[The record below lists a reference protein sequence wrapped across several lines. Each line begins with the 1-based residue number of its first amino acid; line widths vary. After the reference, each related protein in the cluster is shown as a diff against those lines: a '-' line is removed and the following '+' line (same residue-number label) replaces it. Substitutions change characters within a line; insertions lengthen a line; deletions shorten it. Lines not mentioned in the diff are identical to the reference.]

1 MLTQQIALTVTA
13 TLSFIAAV
21 YYTHTV
27 YQLSNPSFRLS
38 TSPLGTFDLIKQKVL
53 QVCALDNSD
62 AQKLSAAEIKQ
73 RKHESPSDAIRARNA
88 EYKTQQD
95 NQIYALCSAIASAAY
110 VVALYLTKKGNSDG
124 DEMVLD
130 GRFKQNLK
138 AAYER
143 CQRLREDLNQNSPE
157 FISLVNSCGEF
168 IESQCM
174 KENKYEGVLQSAG
187 MLHEL
192 QNMMSIPKEGKQQS
206 NREFLQEN
214 LLSAIYDDYQRNSS
228 DSLFVIASSPT
239 FRNAIYS
246 TVRNAG
252 KRIFYSKE
260 LVQKVSAREA
270 LHQRELIDDLAE
282 NMLKPKWF
290 ATIQGDN
297 YEYGPFQDFFDYLK
311 TATSGE
317 ENTIWAELRTEFHNA
332 IPQQLT
338 YFWQIGSI
346 LREIS
351 SLREDEG
358 FLRYGEQCHYNLDNL
373 MSQINNR
380 DDPYDRDNPYMNNDS
395 EPPLL
400 RDIDNFLGEFIYKS
414 ADQIRRN
421 GFDTQK
427 KRENHSIEDL
437 MNFASRMRIQTE
449 NHAQKSIVST

>member
-62 AQKLSAAEIKQ
+62 A
-73 RKHESPSDAIRARNA
+73 SPSDAIRARNA

-192 QNMMSIPKEGKQQS
+192 QNMMSIPKE
-206 NREFLQEN
+206 
-214 LLSAIYDDYQRNSS
+214 
-228 DSLFVIASSPT
+228 
-239 FRNAIYS
+239 
-246 TVRNAG
+246 
-252 KRIFYSKE
+252 
-260 LVQKVSAREA
+260 
-270 LHQRELIDDLAE
+270 
-282 NMLKPKWF
+282 
-290 ATIQGDN
+290 
-297 YEYGPFQDFFDYLK
+297 
-311 TATSGE
+311 
-317 ENTIWAELRTEFHNA
+317 
-332 IPQQLT
+332 
-338 YFWQIGSI
+338 
-346 LREIS
+346 
-351 SLREDEG
+351 
-358 FLRYGEQCHYNLDNL
+358 
-373 MSQINNR
+373 
-380 DDPYDRDNPYMNNDS
+380 
-395 EPPLL
+395 
-400 RDIDNFLGEFIYKS
+400 
-414 ADQIRRN
+414 
-421 GFDTQK
+421 
-427 KRENHSIEDL
+427 
-437 MNFASRMRIQTE
+437 
-449 NHAQKSIVST
+449 